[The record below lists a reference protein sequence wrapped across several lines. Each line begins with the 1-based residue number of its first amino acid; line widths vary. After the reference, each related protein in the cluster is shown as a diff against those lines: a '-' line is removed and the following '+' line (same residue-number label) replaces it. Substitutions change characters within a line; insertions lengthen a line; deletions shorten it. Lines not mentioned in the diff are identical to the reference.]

1 MAIRKM
7 VKIDE
12 EKCNGCGA
20 CVPGCAEGAL
30 AIVDGKARLVKESYC
45 DGLGA
50 CLGEC
55 PQGAISIEERDAAE
69 FDPAAVERH
78 LAGGGAAA
86 HPAPLAT
93 SPAPAAARLFG
104 AGAAAG
110 RAAPSPSATQGREA
124 PAAAHHGGCPG
135 SRMMQFR
142 RPPAPAATSDAP
154 PTSGPAQS
162 ALNHWP
168 VQLALLPVEAP
179 FYQDAELV
187 LSADCAAF
195 ALGDFHSRLLRGRAL
210 AIACPKLDDV
220 APYVDKL
227 TEILRRNRVRGLVLV
242 HMEVPCCG
250 GIVRLAHE
258 AARRSGRTIPARDV
272 TVSVSGEILSDELE
286 VLGGGA

>member
-1 MAIRKM
+1 MTAKEATMAIRKM

-30 AIVDGKARLVKESYC
+30 AIVDGKARLVKDSYC

-55 PQGAISIEERDAAE
+55 PQGAISIEEREAAE
-69 FDPAAVERH
+69 FDPAEVERH
-78 LAGGGAAA
+78 LAAAGTAA
-86 HPAPLAT
+86 HRAPPAT
-93 SPAPAAARLFG
+93 SAAPAAARLQD
-104 AGAAAG
+104 AGTTG
-110 RAAPSPSATQGREA
+110 
-124 PAAAHHGGCPG
+124 HHGGCPG
-135 SRMMQFR
+135 SRMMQFSR
-142 RPPAPAATSDAP
+142 KSAPTPGDAP
-154 PTSGPAQS
+154 TTSAAAQS

-168 VQLALLPVEAP
+168 VQLALLPIEAP
-179 FYQDAELV
+179 FYQDTELV

-195 ALGDFHSRLLRGRAL
+195 ALGDFHARLLKGRAL

-220 APYVDKL
+220 EPYLDKL

-258 AARRSGRTIPARDV
+258 AARRSGRTIPARNV
-272 TVSVSGEILSDELE
+272 TVSVSGEVLSDELE